1 MLGQVIDGLEVLDRM
16 EKAPT
21 GKAASSDGH
30 GPNTA
35 ETALEW
41 VAMHCA
47 GAADKPV
54 QEIKLNKVSIQA
66 NPIAR

>member
-1 MLGQVIDGLEVLDRM
+1 MGSRCWTEWRKLPLVRLLHLMV
-16 EKAPT
+16 T
-21 GKAASSDGH
+21 GPDM
-30 GPNTA
+30 A